1 VKGNNDMTAENDNEK
16 GVSPQRSINTGL
28 WTVLMALALLR
39 PCSTIYHFLGGLAWG
54 TPARCVFD
62 VWENLVWGAFLH
74 LHHSWEFQYA
84 CPFPVWAFG
93 VAGAYWYIKRR
104 LYQRKALTI
113 ALLGIV
119 ALMNVFMIRVEVRFI
134 EPGSPEDLAIKQ
146 QRAEELARK
155 CISEDPATEAWAMA
169 MAQGKAKCLDCPT
182 AASITCGDRDE
193 RTDSQLI
200 GVIQEDGS
208 IVTNTY
214 VSLYEVK
221 EKGVVVTN
229 FTSRAEDTVSELIF
243 LTDSDRKIKDQLPSD
258 KRSDPAEPL

>member
-1 VKGNNDMTAENDNEK
+1 MDDKNSSAR
-16 GVSPQRSINTGL
+16 GVSPQRSVNVGL
-28 WTVLMALALLR
+28 WMVVMALALLR
-39 PCSTIYHFLGGLAWG
+39 PCATIYHFFGGLAWG
-54 TPARCVFD
+54 TPVRCVFD
-62 VWENLVWGAFLH
+62 VWQNLVWGVFMH
-74 LHHSWEFQYA
+74 QCPSWVLQYV
-84 CPFPVWAFG
+84 CPFPVWALC
-93 VAGAYWYIKRR
+93 VACAYWYIKYR

-113 ALLGIV
+113 ALLVIV

-134 EPGSPEDLAIKQ
+134 EAGSPEDIAMRQ

-169 MAQGKAKCLDCPT
+169 MAQGKAKCLDFPT

-243 LTDSDRKIKDQLPSD
+243 LTDSGREIKGQLPSD
-258 KRSDPAEPL
+258 K

>member
-1 VKGNNDMTAENDNEK
+1 MTAENDNEN
-16 GVSPQRSINTGL
+16 GVPSQRSINTGL
-28 WTVLMALALLR
+28 WTAFMALALLR
-39 PCSTIYHFLGGLAWG
+39 PCSTIYHFLGGLALG

-62 VWENLVWGAFLH
+62 VWEDLVCGPFLRLPFLRSLLYWVH
-74 LHHSWEFQYA
+74 QYA

-119 ALMNVFMIRVEVRFI
+119 ALMNVFMIRIEVKYI
-134 EPGSPEDLAIKQ
+134 EAGSPEDIAMRQ

-169 MAQGKAKCLDCPT
+169 MAQGKAKCLDCRST
-182 AASITCGDRDE
+182 NSITCGERDE
-193 RTDSQLI
+193 ITSSQLI
-200 GVIQEDGS
+200 GVVQEDGS
-208 IVTNTY
+208 IVTNNY
-214 VSLYEVK
+214 VSLYKVK

-229 FTSRAEDTVSELIF
+229 FTSRAEDTVTELIF
-243 LTDSDRKIKDQLPSD
+243 LTDSEREINDQLPSE
-258 KRSDPAEPL
+258 K